1 MLAGVPSSSIA
12 SYQAGALAAH
22 RYLLDTQRL
31 LPERAAGTVP
41 LLDLFAHGEDYL
53 SHPSPA
59 FRVAGGIT
67 AGTQDGKSNS
77 GLTSGKNTGGIN
89 PMIPQHESGSQDG
102 VAHSAIAD
110 GTITIRD
117 TANQKQDLADL
128 KRDTA
133 ATNTTVG
140 KNPDLKNVLDKQSD
154 MMAAAQA
161 AGEAVAKTVGQV
173 ANAKQEAAQ
182 DRYKAA
188 AEAYQQD
195 PSAENQA
202 AMAAAQSDIDGWK
215 EGGEYR
221 AALHSAGGALVA
233 GLGGGNTIAGA
244 AGAGAASLAGGK
256 LNELA
261 NGVNSSVNTGNS
273 DLDQTIGN
281 LAANIVAGGIG
292 AVLGGGSGAATAS
305 NTDRFNRL
313 LGSNERALAIKLAKD
328 SGGKYTT
335 EQIENA
341 ME

>member
-1 MLAGVPSSSIA
+1 MPSSSIA

-89 PMIPQHESGSQDG
+89 LMIPQHESGSQDG

-202 AMAAAQSDIDGWK
+202 AMQRRSPILTAGRKAASIAPLSTVPAVRWWPAWAAAIPSQAL
-215 EGGEYR
+215 R
-221 AALHSAGGALVA
+221 VQARLHSP
-233 GLGGGNTIAGA
+233 
-244 AGAGAASLAGGK
+244 
-256 LNELA
+256 
-261 NGVNSSVNTGNS
+261 
-273 DLDQTIGN
+273 
-281 LAANIVAGGIG
+281 
-292 AVLGGGSGAATAS
+292 AVS
-305 NTDRFNRL
+305 
-313 LGSNERALAIKLAKD
+313 
-328 SGGKYTT
+328 
-335 EQIENA
+335 
-341 ME
+341 